1 MQSLQDVHQPI
12 TRRASFRLYQELNDF
27 LPSQQR
33 GKAFDYVFYGR
44 PSVKDTVEAIG
55 VPHPEIDLILV
66 DDKSVSFDYPMRG
79 GERVAVYPVFERF
92 DISPLLHLRPEPMR
106 VTKFILDVHLG
117 KLARYLRLFGFD
129 TLYRNDLEDPEI
141 IEISLNENRII
152 LTRDLGIL
160 KTGLVTHGY
169 WVRSTKPKQ
178 QLREVVSALQLE
190 NSFLPFSRCA
200 GCNGQLIAVDKDSI
214 KGQVDEPIWN
224 YFNQFARC
232 TGCHKLY
239 WKGSH
244 YDRIYELINSIQGK
258 VGSDF
263 K

>member
-1 MQSLQDVHQPI
+1 MQTQQDLHQPI
-12 TRRASFRLYQELNDF
+12 TRRASFRFYQELNDF
-27 LPSQQR
+27 LPRQQR
-33 GKAFDYVFYGR
+33 GKAFDYAFYGK
-44 PSVKDTVEAIG
+44 PSVKDAVEAIG

-66 DDKSVSFDYPMRG
+66 DGKSVNFEHPIRG
-79 GERVAVYPVFERF
+79 GERVAVYPVFERL
-92 DISPLLHLRPEPMR
+92 DISPLVHLRPKPLR

-141 IEISLNENRII
+141 IEVSLNEGRIV

-160 KTGLVTHGY
+160 KTSSVTHGY
-169 WVRSTKPKQ
+169 WVRSTEPKQ
-178 QLREVVSALQLE
+178 QVREVVSALQLE

-200 GCNGQLIAVDKDSI
+200 DCNEPLIVVDKQLI
-214 KGQVDEPIWN
+214 KGLVDEPVWN

-232 TGCHKLY
+232 TGCHKLF

-244 YDRIYELINSIQGK
+244 YDRIYELINSIKG
-258 VGSDF
+258 
-263 K
+263 